1 MLMQEH
7 ERLMANEKVRLLEL
21 ELRLEETKLHHLEAQ
36 MQADQA
42 GEK

>member
-21 ELRLEETKLHHLEAQ
+21 ELRLEETKLHCLEAQ
-36 MQADQA
+36 MQAS
-42 GEK
+42 EK

>member
-21 ELRLEETKLHHLEAQ
+21 ELRLEETKLRRLEAQ
-36 MQADQA
+36 MQA